1 MTLIKAFSLALL
13 GALVAGQEH
22 TASATIRPDVSG
34 SAPAISGT
42 VDFTQEDAESPI
54 QISIR
59 VSGFAPS
66 SVHGVHIHSLPV
78 PANQNCSATGG
89 HFNPLNATHGA
100 QENDSRTRHVGDL
113 GNVTA
118 DATGLVFMTISDPLI
133 SIFAGNR
140 NVTGLAFVF
149 HLNPDDGGLGP
160 VNSTTLTNGN
170 AGARIACGNIVKAQA
185 TTTSTT
191 TTTTSSMVT
200 PATLPVASSTTLA
213 ANSTSTSTT
222 LSASTSATAGQSKS
236 ATSSINTVTS
246 TSTGTRVP
254 TANPILISS
263 SSSAP
268 GSSGSATGYILTAAP
283 SVLPIYSSAFGLSL
297 ANLLYLV
304 PFTALFF

>member
-42 VDFTQEDAESPI
+42 VNFTQEDAESPI

-66 SVHGVHIHSLPV
+66 SVHGVHVHSLPV

-191 TTTTSSMVT
+191 TTTSSMVT

>member
-113 GNVTA
+113 GNVTCCRRYGTCIH
-118 DATGLVFMTISDPLI
+118 DNQRSF
-133 SIFAGNR
+133 N
-140 NVTGLAFVF
+140 F
-149 HLNPDDGGLGP
+149 HLCWKSKCHWTCIRL
-160 VNSTTLTNGN
+160 
-170 AGARIACGNIVKAQA
+170 
-185 TTTSTT
+185 
-191 TTTTSSMVT
+191 SSE
-200 PATLPVASSTTLA
+200 S
-213 ANSTSTSTT
+213 
-222 LSASTSATAGQSKS
+222 
-236 ATSSINTVTS
+236 
-246 TSTGTRVP
+246 R
-254 TANPILISS
+254 
-263 SSSAP
+263 
-268 GSSGSATGYILTAAP
+268 
-283 SVLPIYSSAFGLSL
+283 
-297 ANLLYLV
+297 
-304 PFTALFF
+304 